1 MRERGAWLR
10 EQSKQTVAYIKRND
24 LQTFSYKLFK
34 GTKILYIL
42 KKLSY

>member
-10 EQSKQTVAYIKRND
+10 ERSKQTVAYIKRND
-24 LQTFSYKLFK
+24 LQTFSYELFK
-34 GTKILYIL
+34 GTKMLDIL